1 MAWGPLATQFCLELA
16 FGVLLFL
23 SLMPK
28 APLGQFFFRMMGTT
42 ALVPL
47 LGAGLLPVAFGGQSW
62 GDPAVV
68 ASLAAALAFP
78 LFSGPVSS
86 RRRLIGVVWAALATA
101 VALFEVLRGSAS
113 GLDGNF
119 QLLLGTASALATG
132 AVAGGVGTAMVVG
145 HWYLTVPQLPVD
157 LLKRLN
163 LATLVSMAVSML
175 LVVCMILLHQEPLAN
190 ADTPLLSPFGL
201 FHLGSRVAVGLALPM
216 LFGWMTRG
224 SLIYGNTRSATG
236 ILYASTVLVL
246 IGAAASLSLQDS
258 YHIPL

>member
-23 SLMPK
+23 SLMPR

-42 ALVPL
+42 ALIPL
-47 LGAGLLPVAFGGQSW
+47 LAAGLLPVAFGGIAW
-62 GDPAVV
+62 DAPT
-68 ASLAAALAFP
+68 SLASFAGALAFP

-86 RRRLIGVVWAALATA
+86 GRRLVGVIWALLATI
-101 VALFEVLRGSAS
+101 VALFALLQDSAS
-113 GLDGNF
+113 GLQGAF
-119 QLLLGTASALATG
+119 QVTIGTASALATG

-145 HWYLTVPQLPVD
+145 HWYLTVPQLPLD

-163 LATLVSMAVSML
+163 QVTLVSMGVSL
-175 LVVCMILLHQEPLAN
+175 GLVGTLIVQHQSALSG
-190 ADTPLLSPFGL
+190 ADTPLLSSFGL
-201 FHLGSRVAVGLALPM
+201 FHLGSRVVIGLVLP
-216 LFGWMTRG
+216 LIFGWMARG
-224 SLIYGNTRSATG
+224 SLAYGNTRSATG

>member
-23 SLMPK
+23 SLMPR

-47 LGAGLLPVAFGGQSW
+47 LAAGLLPAAFGGASW
-62 GDPAVV
+62 TDLATM

-78 LFSGPVSS
+78 LFSGPVSTG
-86 RRRLIGVVWAALATA
+86 RRQGGLIWALLGTA
-101 VALFEVLRGSAS
+101 VALSEIIRANAS
-113 GLDGNF
+113 GLEGPF
-119 QLLLGTASALATG
+119 QLILGTASALATG
-132 AVAGGVGTAMVVG
+132 AVAGGVGVAMVVG

-163 LATLVSMAVSML
+163 QATLVSMLIS
-175 LVVCMILLHQEPLAN
+175 LVLVGVLIVQHQGALAS

-201 FHLGSRVAVGLALPM
+201 FHLGSRVAVGLALP
-216 LFGWMTRG
+216 LAFGWMTRG
-224 SLIYGNTRSATG
+224 SLAYGNTRSATG